1 MDELLTKARGSDR
14 IDATTRAHTARRALL
29 LTSAATAYAECA
41 WVLWAGTEKNPQ
53 PLVGNPIQWRSVE
66 GYDTRRA
73 CVEAATET
81 AKNPKNKAWEFSC
94 LPDPMDPRGPKA
106 KSTAPTPASGTRGSA
121 STASCA

>member
-14 IDATTRAHTARRALL
+14 IDGLQGRTLLVALSL

-41 WVLWAGTEKNPQ
+41 WALWLWAGTEKNPR

-73 CVEAATET
+73 CV
-81 AKNPKNKAWEFSC
+81 
-94 LPDPMDPRGPKA
+94 
-106 KSTAPTPASGTRGSA
+106 
-121 STASCA
+121 

>member
-1 MDELLTKARGSDR
+1 LMRLQGRTLLV
-14 IDATTRAHTARRALL
+14 ALSL

-41 WVLWAGTEKNPQ
+41 WVLWAGTEKNPR

-94 LPDPMDPRGPKA
+94 LPDTMDPRGPKA
-106 KSTAPTPASGTRGSA
+106 K
-121 STASCA
+121 